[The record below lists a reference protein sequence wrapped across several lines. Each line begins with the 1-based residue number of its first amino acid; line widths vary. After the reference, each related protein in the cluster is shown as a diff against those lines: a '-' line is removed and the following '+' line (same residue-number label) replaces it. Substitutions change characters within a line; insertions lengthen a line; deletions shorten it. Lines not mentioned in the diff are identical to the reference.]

1 MVSLGEADAK
11 AAVAAGPTEAEN
23 TSHFF
28 ALKNSHDER
37 VRGVNYDQFKE
48 MKANG
53 AFGEEY
59 RFKEDPK
66 YQSMFLQ

>member
-37 VRGVNYDQFKE
+37 VRGVNYDQFKA

-53 AFGEEY
+53 VFGEEY